1 MNHIYIIEDD
11 SVLCSELALA
21 LEAVGYHTTCA
32 NDFNNVLNEFLLVS
46 PDLVILDINLPNT
59 DGFILCMKIR
69 KVSQVP
75 IIFITGRDSQI
86 DELQALSLGGDD
98 YITKPYSLPVLMA
111 RIKNTLKRTYRS
123 ETSSEIEYNG
133 LKLDLSNCTVMYNNV
148 CVELSKRETQILCY
162 LLNHAGHYVSRI
174 SLIEHLWNTNQY
186 IDDNTLSVNVTRIR
200 EKLSRLGLSGFIQIL
215 RSSLKSM
222 TQEVSKVQIEKK
234 EYQEL
239 IEKWAHELKAPIAS
253 ITLVC
258 ENNPSELSRK
268 ILLQANRLSYNVEQ
282 VLYYARLGYMSNDYM
297 IKRVSLED
305 IIHTAIL
312 NNKQLLIQNQFSIEV
327 HTVDSFV
334 YTDTKALVFILGQ
347 IINNS
352 AQYRSSSPLL
362 TFRAIDTNHHVYLE
376 IQDNGTGIRE
386 SDLGRVFEKGFTG
399 SNGHQRKTS
408 TGIGLYLCK
417 QLCKELGIE
426 ITIRSAVN
434 KYTCVSLA
442 FQKSIESRAIP

>member
-1 MNHIYIIEDD
+1 M
-11 SVLCSELALA
+11 
-21 LEAVGYHTTCA
+21 
-32 NDFNNVLNEFLLVS
+32 
-46 PDLVILDINLPNT
+46 
-59 DGFILCMKIR
+59 
-69 KVSQVP
+69 
-75 IIFITGRDSQI
+75 
-86 DELQALSLGGDD
+86 
-98 YITKPYSLPVLMA
+98 
-111 RIKNTLKRTYRS
+111 
-123 ETSSEIEYNG
+123 
-133 LKLDLSNCTVMYNNV
+133 
-148 CVELSKRETQILCY
+148 
-162 LLNHAGHYVSRI
+162 
-174 SLIEHLWNTNQY
+174 
-186 IDDNTLSVNVTRIR
+186 
-200 EKLSRLGLSGFIQIL
+200 
-215 RSSLKSM
+215 
-222 TQEVSKVQIEKK
+222 
-234 EYQEL
+234 
-239 IEKWAHELKAPIAS
+239 
-253 ITLVC
+253 
-258 ENNPSELSRK
+258 

>member
-1 MNHIYIIEDD
+1 MAKKAKAKEATKKTIEQTLWDSANELRGNLDAAEYKSVVLGLVFLKYINDCFKVKHDELVAEGDGFEEDPD
-11 SVLCSELALA
+11 EYIGDNIFFVPADARWDKVVKASLTTEIGVVVDAAMEA
-21 LEAVGYHTTCA
+21 LE
-32 NDFNNVLNEFLLVS
+32 
-46 PDLVILDINLPNT
+46 
-59 DGFILCMKIR
+59 
-69 KVSQVP
+69 
-75 IIFITGRDSQI
+75 
-86 DELQALSLGGDD
+86 
-98 YITKPYSLPVLMA
+98 
-111 RIKNTLKRTYRS
+111 
-123 ETSSEIEYNG
+123 
-133 LKLDLSNCTVMYNNV
+133 
-148 CVELSKRETQILCY
+148 
-162 LLNHAGHYVSRI
+162 
-174 SLIEHLWNTNQY
+174 
-186 IDDNTLSVNVTRIR
+186 
-200 EKLSRLGLSGFIQIL
+200 
-215 RSSLKSM
+215 
-222 TQEVSKVQIEKK
+222 K
-234 EYQEL
+234 E
-239 IEKWAHELKAPIAS
+239 
-253 ITLVC
+253 
-258 ENNPSELSRK
+258 
-268 ILLQANRLSYNVEQ
+268 
-282 VLYYARLGYMSNDYM
+282 
-297 IKRVSLED
+297 
-305 IIHTAIL
+305 
-312 NNKQLLIQNQFSIEV
+312 NKQLLIQNQFSIEV

>member
-1 MNHIYIIEDD
+1 MQ
-11 SVLCSELALA
+11 S
-21 LEAVGYHTTCA
+21 LE
-32 NDFNNVLNEFLLVS
+32 
-46 PDLVILDINLPNT
+46 
-59 DGFILCMKIR
+59 R
-69 KVSQVP
+69 K
-75 IIFITGRDSQI
+75 
-86 DELQALSLGGDD
+86 
-98 YITKPYSLPVLMA
+98 
-111 RIKNTLKRTYRS
+111 
-123 ETSSEIEYNG
+123 
-133 LKLDLSNCTVMYNNV
+133 
-148 CVELSKRETQILCY
+148 Y
-162 LLNHAGHYVSRI
+162 LLGEMI
-174 SLIEHLWNTNQY
+174 SNYGSFQLEL
-186 IDDNTLSVNVTRIR
+186 
-200 EKLSRLGLSGFIQIL
+200 FIQIL

-408 TGIGLYLCK
+408 TGIGLYLMVYK
-417 QLCKELGIE
+417 
-426 ITIRSAVN
+426 
-434 KYTCVSLA
+434 
-442 FQKSIESRAIP
+442 

>member
-1 MNHIYIIEDD
+1 MTF
-11 SVLCSELALA
+11 
-21 LEAVGYHTTCA
+21 G
-32 NDFNNVLNEFLLVS
+32 DF
-46 PDLVILDINLPNT
+46 I
-59 DGFILCMKIR
+59 K
-69 KVSQVP
+69 
-75 IIFITGRDSQI
+75 
-86 DELQALSLGGDD
+86 DEL
-98 YITKPYSLPVLMA
+98 
-111 RIKNTLKRTYRS
+111 
-123 ETSSEIEYNG
+123 SSI
-133 LKLDLSNCTVMYNNV
+133 LL
-148 CVELSKRETQILCY
+148 QILCAIILTIYLCSLSLDIGECVLILIAWIVIASLYYFYKYYRTNLIFKKWSSILQSLERKY
-162 LLNHAGHYVSRI
+162 LLGEMI
-174 SLIEHLWNTNQY
+174 SNYGSFQLEL
-186 IDDNTLSVNVTRIR
+186 
-200 EKLSRLGLSGFIQIL
+200 FIQIL

-282 VLYYARLGYMSNDYM
+282 VLYYARLGYMSNVYM

-362 TFRAIDTNHHVYLE
+362 TFRAIDTNHHVHW
-376 IQDNGTGIRE
+376 
-386 SDLGRVFEKGFTG
+386 K
-399 SNGHQRKTS
+399 
-408 TGIGLYLCK
+408 
-417 QLCKELGIE
+417 
-426 ITIRSAVN
+426 
-434 KYTCVSLA
+434 
-442 FQKSIESRAIP
+442 

>member
-1 MNHIYIIEDD
+1 MTF
-11 SVLCSELALA
+11 
-21 LEAVGYHTTCA
+21 G
-32 NDFNNVLNEFLLVS
+32 DF
-46 PDLVILDINLPNT
+46 I
-59 DGFILCMKIR
+59 K
-69 KVSQVP
+69 
-75 IIFITGRDSQI
+75 
-86 DELQALSLGGDD
+86 DEL
-98 YITKPYSLPVLMA
+98 
-111 RIKNTLKRTYRS
+111 
-123 ETSSEIEYNG
+123 SSI
-133 LKLDLSNCTVMYNNV
+133 LL
-148 CVELSKRETQILCY
+148 QILCAIILTIYLCSLSLDIGECVLILIAWIVIASLYYFYKYYRTNLIFKKWSSILQSLERKY
-162 LLNHAGHYVSRI
+162 LLGEMI
-174 SLIEHLWNTNQY
+174 SNYGSFQLEL
-186 IDDNTLSVNVTRIR
+186 
-200 EKLSRLGLSGFIQIL
+200 FIQIL

-426 ITIRSAVN
+426 ITICSAVN

>member
-1 MNHIYIIEDD
+1 
-11 SVLCSELALA
+11 
-21 LEAVGYHTTCA
+21 
-32 NDFNNVLNEFLLVS
+32 
-46 PDLVILDINLPNT
+46 
-59 DGFILCMKIR
+59 
-69 KVSQVP
+69 
-75 IIFITGRDSQI
+75 
-86 DELQALSLGGDD
+86 
-98 YITKPYSLPVLMA
+98 
-111 RIKNTLKRTYRS
+111 
-123 ETSSEIEYNG
+123 
-133 LKLDLSNCTVMYNNV
+133 
-148 CVELSKRETQILCY
+148 
-162 LLNHAGHYVSRI
+162 
-174 SLIEHLWNTNQY
+174 
-186 IDDNTLSVNVTRIR
+186 
-200 EKLSRLGLSGFIQIL
+200 
-215 RSSLKSM
+215 
-222 TQEVSKVQIEKK
+222 
-234 EYQEL
+234 
-239 IEKWAHELKAPIAS
+239 
-253 ITLVC
+253 
-258 ENNPSELSRK
+258 
-268 ILLQANRLSYNVEQ
+268 
-282 VLYYARLGYMSNDYM
+282 MSNDYM

-347 IINNS
+347 ITNNS